1 MLVNLVSISKTIY
14 DGELRNNYMKGDIL
28 GAKKHA
34 LMETE
39 VWLSTVAK
47 ISDSTLRRD
56 ILKAAGLGELYHKYT
71 SARGKRQ
78 RKSRRK
84 SANKSTAKKTT
95 CTGITHQKCM
105 RKKDCEFVNGKKRKF
120 CRNKT
125 NKKRKIVKA
134 Q

>member
-1 MLVNLVSISKTIY
+1 MVNYV
-14 DGELRNNYMKGDIL
+14 NNYMKGDIL

-84 SANKSTAKKTT
+84 SANKSRRKSANKSTAKKTT